1 MGCLL
6 PIFLPHQFSISPHAG
21 YHKIFKIIL
30 LSLPILTLWI
40 CSTIKLDLS
49 TKQKIRLFVLFIGLA
64 FLINDIHYT
73 WVDSTDNVFKTISN
87 HQFQVD
93 LHEKVLNLS
102 PEMIPH
108 SYRFLPNSLARIF
121 EVLTG
126 DFSYARALYRYIF
139 MFLLLFSIYFYSRL
153 YGNHEKSLWVVLLYS
168 VVYPISIRYYAGQ
181 LTDPLSHFLFVCS
194 FIFIQLDLFL
204 FFSLTILLGI
214 ITKETILIMPIYYIL
229 LKIRDR
235 ACMVKGAI
243 LFMIGLSVV
252 FFIRTVVNS
261 NLDNSFTYK
270 SISGVDFTHIRENLF
285 ENQSIWVPQVLFT
298 VGIMM
303 PFYVLSWKSSRKE
316 LRNLVLF
323 LLPILFIS
331 STVFSWLYE
340 ARNFIPVFVP
350 MAIIAANDWGGEGRN
365 SHMK

>member
-1 MGCLL
+1 
-6 PIFLPHQFSISPHAG
+6 
-21 YHKIFKIIL
+21 
-30 LSLPILTLWI
+30 
-40 CSTIKLDLS
+40 
-49 TKQKIRLFVLFIGLA
+49 
-64 FLINDIHYT
+64 
-73 WVDSTDNVFKTISN
+73 
-87 HQFQVD
+87 
-93 LHEKVLNLS
+93 
-102 PEMIPH
+102 
-108 SYRFLPNSLARIF
+108 
-121 EVLTG
+121 
-126 DFSYARALYRYIF
+126 
-139 MFLLLFSIYFYSRL
+139 
-153 YGNHEKSLWVVLLYS
+153 
-168 VVYPISIRYYAGQ
+168 
-181 LTDPLSHFLFVCS
+181 
-194 FIFIQLDLFL
+194 
-204 FFSLTILLGI
+204 
-214 ITKETILIMPIYYIL
+214 
-229 LKIRDR
+229 
-235 ACMVKGAI
+235 MVKGAI